1 MQYRVDFVPDIDHMG
16 VRKALV
22 RQHESKIGKYIFDG
36 TLLYCV
42 KRVAQVKLPLSIL
55 WYNQWLMY
63 VFRSPGKK

>member
-42 KRVAQVKLPLSIL
+42 KRMAEVRLP
-55 WYNQWLMY
+55 
-63 VFRSPGKK
+63 